1 MINTSTVVEGQAAQK
16 KGTYIKETLKSE
28 SNFSIISSKID
39 DGTEDLA
46 NQSVGAESSFE
57 HLS

>member
-1 MINTSTVVEGQAAQK
+1 VAEGQTVQK
-16 KGTYIKETLKSE
+16 KGNNIKETLKSE